1 MEAGDIAQLPSA
13 QDRSPAKKYL
23 ALMSVGLQLRKP
35 CYENSKCYEIMLAKS
50 WPGSWLMEGAQELEP
65 FFWSLAIYR
74 WLFPDLGHELRL
86 GKEGNNTLTLL
97 LPPLWL

>member
-1 MEAGDIAQLPSA
+1 MDKEDVV
-13 QDRSPAKKYL
+13 Y
-23 ALMSVGLQLRKP
+23 MHTMYV
-35 CYENSKCYEIMLAKS
+35 YTKS

>member
-1 MEAGDIAQLPSA
+1 
-13 QDRSPAKKYL
+13 
-23 ALMSVGLQLRKP
+23 MSVGLQLRKP
-35 CYENSKCYEIMLAKS
+35 CYEKSKCYEIMLAKS
-50 WPGSWLMEGAQELEP
+50 LPGSWLIEGAQELEP

-97 LPPLWL
+97 LLPLWL